1 MLSGRY
7 NSPGKINL
15 TYAFLCMYRNDLP
28 AIYAECGWILHMG
41 HQITLHSHS
50 KLGMW
55 GLAVMADQ
63 RHSACA
69 VDMTTPSELLLHM
82 YYLWDTMYNLW
93 DTCLATIFFPAVQTA
108 WQSERTAG
116 SCKIMMKEESH
127 ISSPLLCRSRSW
139 MGHELNRLIYG
150 KKKKVYLFTYYTHFS
165 ILM

>member
-93 DTCLATIFFPAVQTA
+93 DTCLATIFFQ
-108 WQSERTAG
+108 QSRLLGNLREQLAAAKLWWKKSPTYLLLYCTGADREWDMNSTDLFMEK
-116 SCKIMMKEESH
+116 KI
-127 ISSPLLCRSRSW
+127 
-139 MGHELNRLIYG
+139 
-150 KKKKVYLFTYYTHFS
+150 VYLFTYYTHFS